1 MCPLPLVTAPVP
13 YLAVPASCSSKAVCF
28 SACQATDLSPEHY
41 RLAPAPCALTC
52 SICAMASVWLP
63 AHCSAAQHLDIW
75 ICFCPPAAHSALA
88 SVLLPITSLPTTALL
103 DTLTPASVSVPCS
116 NSALASVQLPITS
129 LPTPAGNASNTASPF
144 ITIGNNTA
152 LTQLDLGRLT
162 VLPGSKPLQI
172 SNNTVLTAVN
182 LAAVSAGL
190 H

>member
-1 MCPLPLVTAPVP
+1 MQHLRHDVSMAACSPQCRPAPRH
-13 YLAVPASCSSKAVCF
+13 L
-28 SACQATDLSPEHY
+28 DLS
-41 RLAPAPCALTC
+41 L
-52 SICAMASVWLP
+52 S
-63 AHCSAAQHLDIW
+63 
-75 ICFCPPAAHSALA
+75 PAAHSALA
-88 SVLLPITSLPTTALL
+88 SVQLLITSLPTTALL

-182 LAAVSAGL
+182 LTAVSAGL